1 MYNQNSQIIKE
12 SSNTV
17 INDTRY
23 DQDIIKSQILTY
35 ELIKDNPKDVEVTN
49 DNPNNILE
57 RVINPNKD
65 ETVHLVDTYE
75 EMRNKHRFIT
85 PKNHSIS
92 NVMGNV
98 NEHVVRRRQS
108 KLIR

>member
-75 EMRNKHRFIT
+75 ETMNKHRSIAPRIT
-85 PKNHSIS
+85 QFQMLW
-92 NVMGNV
+92 VM
-98 NEHVVRRRQS
+98 
-108 KLIR
+108 